1 MSLTVLFLTFHCFIF
16 SPPQIRIA
24 SRLNAKTVL
33 DIDNAKLAAD
43 DFKMKCVYSLCFY
56 APASL
61 CTAA

>member
-1 MSLTVLFLTFHCFIF
+1 MCMWIFKLCVLCTVHSLRTNELTCLPVCF

-43 DFKMKCVYSLCFY
+43 DFKMK
-56 APASL
+56 
-61 CTAA
+61 